1 MVSLYTYCD
10 MCYLI
15 DIPRTRIESPVLVS
29 QISRERVNLSNET
42 VSILF
47 TIETVCFY
55 EFTDM
60 HCCVYN

>member
-1 MVSLYTYCD
+1 

-15 DIPRTRIESPVLVS
+15 DTPRTRIESPVLVS

-47 TIETVCFY
+47 NIETVRFV
-55 EFTDM
+55 FTDM
-60 HCCVYN
+60 LYYVSLL